1 MKDETILGKICLL
14 ARLFD
19 ILQVSALQRGR
30 KDSNMDAGIGLPW
43 RDGPQRGGF
52 CLAPQTVGAKVD

>member
-14 ARLFD
+14 AQLFD

-30 KDSNMDAGIGLPW
+30 KDSNIGARIGLLW
-43 RDGPQRGGF
+43 LAGP
-52 CLAPQTVGAKVD
+52 